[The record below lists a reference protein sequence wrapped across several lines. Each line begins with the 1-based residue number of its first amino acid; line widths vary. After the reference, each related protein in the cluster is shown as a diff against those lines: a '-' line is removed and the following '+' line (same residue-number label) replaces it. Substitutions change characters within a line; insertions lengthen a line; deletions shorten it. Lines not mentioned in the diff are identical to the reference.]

1 MTATKLKPTS
11 RKPFTAELQ
20 QRRDIRVSNEQIL
33 HEIQTLESRLE
44 SLAIGNLDIDGESPG
59 TLLDQVE
66 RTKKEIATLIT
77 QNTKDDRLATAAREL
92 QAVVRATEGATF
104 SIIDIAERVDELL
117 HDLKSHTG
125 DSTITATADEI
136 GETTT
141 GLYEAC
147 NFQDLTGQRITKVVN
162 AFCFIEQ
169 RVDRMMEIWGGIEGF
184 KDIEKVDLP
193 ARTDHEELLNGPAL
207 DLIIPASRRQGEAA
221 RIGRSDDIGD
231 DEDPARHQGRRDIL
245 VKPTLLV
252 VVEMVDG
259 E

>member
-1 MTATKLKPTS
+1 MTATKMKPTS

-33 HEIQTLESRLE
+33 HEIQSLETRLE
-44 SLAIGNLDIDGESPG
+44 GLAIGNLDVDGESPG

-66 RTKKEIATLIT
+66 QTKKEIATLIT

-125 DSTITATADEI
+125 DSTVVATADEI

-141 GLYEAC
+141 DLYEAC
-147 NFQDLTGQRITKVVN
+147 NFQDITGQRIKKVVN
-162 AFCFIEQ
+162 TLQFVEERLAAMIN
-169 RVDRMMEIWGGIEGF
+169 IWGADTLAVMDTSGETKNGEG
-184 KDIEKVDLP
+184 K
-193 ARTDHEELLNGPAL
+193 LLQGPQL
-207 DLIIPASRRQGEAA
+207 
-221 RIGRSDDIGD
+221 
-231 DEDPARHQGRRDIL
+231 DEDAIAQEDIDKL
-245 VKPTLLV
+245 F
-252 VVEMVDG
+252 D
-259 E
+259 

>member
-1 MTATKLKPTS
+1 MSATKMKPGS

-33 HEIQTLESRLE
+33 HEIQSLETRLE
-44 SLAIGNLDIDGESPG
+44 GLAIGNLDVDGESPG

-66 RTKKEIATLIT
+66 QTKKEIATLIT

-125 DSTITATADEI
+125 DSAVVATADEI

-141 GLYEAC
+141 DLYEAC
-147 NFQDLTGQRITKVVN
+147 NFQDITGQRIKKVVN
-162 AFCFIEQ
+162 TLQFVEERLAAMI
-169 RVDRMMEIWGGIEGF
+169 DIWGADTLAVMDTSNGGLDDKGKLLKGPQLEEDAIAQE
-184 KDIEKVDLP
+184 DIDKLFD
-193 ARTDHEELLNGPAL
+193 
-207 DLIIPASRRQGEAA
+207 
-221 RIGRSDDIGD
+221 
-231 DEDPARHQGRRDIL
+231 
-245 VKPTLLV
+245 
-252 VVEMVDG
+252 
-259 E
+259 

>member
-1 MTATKLKPTS
+1 MTATKLNPGS

-20 QRRDIRVSNEQIL
+20 QRRDGRVSNEQIL

-44 SLAIGNLDIDGESPG
+44 SLAIGNLDVDGDSPG

-117 HDLKSHTG
+117 HDLKSHSG
-125 DSTITATADEI
+125 DSTIMATADEI

-147 NFQDLTGQRITKVVN
+147 NFQDITGQRIKKVVN
-162 AFCFIEQ
+162 TLQFVEERLAAMI
-169 RVDRMMEIWGGIEGF
+169 DIWGADTLAVTAAANGMTDGENEILEGPQ
-184 KDIEKVDLP
+184 K
-193 ARTDHEELLNGPAL
+193 
-207 DLIIPASRRQGEAA
+207 
-221 RIGRSDDIGD
+221 
-231 DEDPARHQGRRDIL
+231 DEDAIAQEDIDKL
-245 VKPTLLV
+245 F
-252 VVEMVDG
+252 D
-259 E
+259 

>member
-1 MTATKLKPTS
+1 MTATKLKPGS

-20 QRRDIRVSNEQIL
+20 QRRDGRVSNEQIL

-44 SLAIGNLDIDGESPG
+44 SLAIGNLDVEGDSPG

-117 HDLKSHTG
+117 HDLKSHSG
-125 DSTITATADEI
+125 DSTIMATADEI

-147 NFQDLTGQRITKVVN
+147 NFQDITGQRIKKVVN
-162 AFCFIEQ
+162 TLQFVEERLAAMI
-169 RVDRMMEIWGGIEGF
+169 DIWGADTLAI
-184 KDIEKVDLP
+184 
-193 ARTDHEELLNGPAL
+193 T
-207 DLIIPASRRQGEAA
+207 AA
-221 RIGRSDDIGD
+221 AGNAPGD
-231 DEDPARHQGRRDIL
+231 DSQTLEGPQKDEDAIAQEDIDKL
-245 VKPTLLV
+245 F
-252 VVEMVDG
+252 D
-259 E
+259 